1 MKNHWETFLFFLFLC
16 CMFTSGVILMSQ
28 GVSFARWNED
38 IPINYFID
46 KHATLLALSGVG
58 LLAAAHWC
66 IRLHSRL
73 YKLEQVISD
82 KQPRVEVD

>member
-1 MKNHWETFLFFLFLC
+1 MKNHSETFLFFLFFV
-16 CMFTSGVILMSQ
+16 CMFTSGIILMSQ
-28 GVSFARWNED
+28 GVSFARWD
-38 IPINYFID
+38 DYMPIDYFID
-46 KHATLLALSGVG
+46 KHAQLLAFSGVG
-58 LLAAAHWC
+58 LFAAALWC